1 MVSKTAEL
9 PVGLFAIHIT
19 FAEGP
24 DSGGGKMGIN
34 REDEKGG
41 KIEALMCF
49 QLVGFGFFLIF
60 FFFCRCSV
68 LSHLDASFHL
78 LAATGDWA
86 AWFCSAGNNEQE
98 ITITK
103 CVSSS
108 PALISCRIFGSSEHS
123 HLHKEKEVQNKNAPL
138 PPLGQGELETG
149 DSERVGNSQ
158 ACSPWDVPYLAQFL
172 ELPVFPG

>member
-1 MVSKTAEL
+1 M
-9 PVGLFAIHIT
+9 GLFAIHIT

-24 DSGGGKMGIN
+24 DSGRGKMGMN
-34 REDEKGG
+34 REDGKRG

-49 QLVGFGFFLIF
+49 QLVGLLFG
-60 FFFCRCSV
+60 RCSV

-86 AWFCSAGNNEQE
+86 AWLCSMGNNEQE

-108 PALISCRIFGSSEHS
+108 QALISCRIFGSCECS
-123 HLHKEKEVQNKNAPL
+123 HLHRRKELPYKTLLSLPL
-138 PPLGQGELETG
+138 AGEKLETS
-149 DSERVGNSQ
+149 DSQ
-158 ACSPWDVPYLAQFL
+158 ACSPCDVPCLVQVL
-172 ELPVFPG
+172 KLPVFPG

>member
-1 MVSKTAEL
+1 MWRIFWGLLPVVSKIAEL

-24 DSGGGKMGIN
+24 DSGRGKTGMN
-34 REDEKGG
+34 REYGKGG

-49 QLVGFGFFLIF
+49 QLVG

-86 AWFCSAGNNEQE
+86 AWLCSTGNNEQE

-108 PALISCRIFGSSEHS
+108 QALISCRIFGSCERS
-123 HLHKEKEVQNKNAPL
+123 HLHRGKELPYKNAPL
-138 PPLGQGELETG
+138 IALGQ
-149 DSERVGNSQ
+149 
-158 ACSPWDVPYLAQFL
+158 
-172 ELPVFPG
+172 